1 MGEYI
6 SRFRKANGYLNQ
18 NPKEC
23 LAKRFQRGGA
33 MTGLLKT
40 KPSGKSSTDGAPDG
54 SINGC
59 IVWAV
64 TENKYFTLCIH
75 CIL

>member
-1 MGEYI
+1 MI
-6 SRFRKANGYLNQ
+6 
-18 NPKEC
+18 
-23 LAKRFQRGGA
+23 
-33 MTGLLKT
+33 GLLKT

-64 TENKYFTLCIH
+64 TENKYFTLVYIAYFESKLLD
-75 CIL
+75 IS

>member
-1 MGEYI
+1 MI
-6 SRFRKANGYLNQ
+6 
-18 NPKEC
+18 
-23 LAKRFQRGGA
+23 
-33 MTGLLKT
+33 GLLKT

-64 TENKYFTLCIH
+64 TENKYFTLVYIAYFESKLLD
-75 CIL
+75 ISQVLDSL